1 METERIARL
10 TDQQRACLRLVYAHM
25 TSKEI
30 APLLGIEP
38 GSVDQHIKAAMR
50 VLGVGDRR
58 AAARLLA
65 EYEESSGKLP
75 SAGIRVQEEQA
86 EFHAE
91 PPRRE
96 PLLPLPLEGLRPT
109 HVGWMK
115 RLAWIAAIAIGI
127 VFAFGALIAAAEAFT
142 RYMRF

>member
-1 METERIARL
+1 MDLDRIARL
-10 TDQQRACLRLVYAHM
+10 TEQQRVCLRLVYAHM

-58 AAARLLA
+58 AAARMLA
-65 EYEESSGKLP
+65 EHEGNREQSAPSGI
-75 SAGIRVQEEQA
+75 SMQEEQMA
-86 EFHAE
+86 FRVE
-91 PPRRE
+91 PPRLE
-96 PLLPLPLEGLRPT
+96 PLLPLPYEGLRPT
-109 HVGWMK
+109 HVGLMK

-142 RYMRF
+142 RFMRF